1 MRAAG
6 RLPVGAADHSSEG
19 EFTMTEVIH
28 GLISGLIWSAILGSC
43 LIAIAAVITAAVPAR
58 AKVRDTRPRERLTP
72 LTHCRSR
79 RQPVWAAPGQSRAT
93 GGHTRHG
100 LAC

>member
-1 MRAAG
+1 
-6 RLPVGAADHSSEG
+6 
-19 EFTMTEVIH
+19 MTEVTH

-72 LTHCRSR
+72 LTHCRSQR
-79 RQPVWAAPGQSRAT
+79 EELVWAAPGQSQAT
-93 GGHTRHG
+93 REFPEFARTAGV
-100 LAC
+100 